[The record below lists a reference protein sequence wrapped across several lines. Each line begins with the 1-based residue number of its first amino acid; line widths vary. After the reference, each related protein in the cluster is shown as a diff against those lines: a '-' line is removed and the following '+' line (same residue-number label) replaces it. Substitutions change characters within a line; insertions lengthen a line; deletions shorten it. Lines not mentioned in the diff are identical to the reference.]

1 MVRFDGIASM
11 LPELLK
17 SLNARPSRP
26 LNCAVVGSNLALGG
40 LIGCP
45 AEHINQISINLPC
58 WDEVCE
64 SEVLG
69 IYPTGWAD
77 LIIVNLAVFAEI
89 QRSCLWRE
97 MVRIAA
103 GQGVMVALLPESGEL
118 SLACSSL
125 AMVQG
130 DLAPYVQSCG
140 IEPWTEAKNSVHW
153 ALRNAHVFSQKQK
166 VDWQDLSARES
177 NDRLNQVAKPQ
188 QPATHI
194 VVPTLLPE
202 AQNSQPGNTPSSTQ
216 PVVVHVLVNE
226 SGSLVDSLQEQLQ
239 ERTEACRL
247 AEAAIN
253 NLQHRYQMLRAELS
267 VIAESSENQDV
278 RSDQTSL
285 SRDLSLASDSSVMPS
300 AVTTLPL
307 EADSGQ
313 EEVEVSGAKPVPL
326 NAYVRELE
334 SSIGRL
340 RQQLEEKTEVCRQAD
355 ADFQG
360 LRHRYTKLWAALV
373 MGNRPESQDISVD
386 EPFLQIADL
395 WLQLSE
401 MTESYLEMR
410 ETVFALTSSRCWR
423 ITWLPRRLLDRLK
436 AYLRPPILLEATKDS
451 GFASASPPAVISPTG
466 TDISSEQPSTYPCD
480 YPDWQKLWTGSFLNL
495 HGGVTSIIQPRLDR
509 ILFVDWRL
517 PEPDQDSGSCRII
530 AILEIAA
537 SLGLRID
544 FISDAEHQ
552 QDRYRDLLL
561 DLGIHIVAGR
571 SNALLHLQRFGSHY
585 RQCFVSRPEP
595 ASYYLPLIRCFCA
608 EAQLI
613 YDTVDLHFSRFYRG
627 SQLTSLKEGEREELL
642 SLHYQYKAAESFLV
656 KSADLVVTV
665 TESEKKELSLI
676 VPSESIVVIPNIH
689 PLPDFSSLPSWHTRK
704 DLLFVGGFDHAPNV
718 DAVLY
723 FCDQILPLIVAEI
736 PDVVFHV
743 VGSRMPDCLYALKG
757 ANVNPIGFIDDLR
770 VVYDKVRVFVAPLR
784 YGAGLKGKV
793 GQSMSFG
800 VPVVGTN
807 IAFEGFSLVDYQEG
821 LVASDPKQFAKA
833 VVQLYTDSSLWHG
846 ISTQAWKVI
855 EERFSTQAVQHS
867 VQSLLQTSSL

>member
-1 MVRFDGIASM
+1 M
-11 LPELLK
+11 LPQLFE
-17 SLNARPSRP
+17 SLNARQSRP
-26 LNCAVVGSNLALGG
+26 LNCAVVGTNLVLAD

-45 AEHINQISINLPC
+45 PERINQIDISLPC
-58 WDEVCE
+58 WDEICE
-64 SEVLG
+64 SEALG

-89 QRSCLWRE
+89 QRCCLWRE

-103 GQGVMVALLPESGEL
+103 GQGVMVALLPEVQEL
-118 SLACSSL
+118 SLVHFDL
-125 AMVQG
+125 AIVQG
-130 DLAPYVQSCG
+130 VLAPYVQSYG
-140 IEPWTEAKNSVHW
+140 TEPWTDGKNSVHW
-153 ALRNAHVFSQKQK
+153 ALRNTRVFSPETLK
-166 VDWQDLSARES
+166 VNGQDLSARGS
-177 NDRLNQVAKPQ
+177 NDRMDQVANPQ
-188 QPATHI
+188 QSVPHI
-194 VVPTLLPE
+194 VVPMLVPE
-202 AQNSQPGNTPSSTQ
+202 AQDGQASKPVSSTQ
-216 PVVVHVLVNE
+216 PMVIHVLVND
-226 SGSLVDSLQEQLQ
+226 SGTLVGSLQKHLG

-247 AEAAIN
+247 AEVTIDD
-253 NLQHRYQMLRAELS
+253 LQHRHTALRAEMGAR
-267 VIAESSENQDV
+267 AESSENQDV
-278 RSDQTSL
+278 SIDKTS
-285 SRDLSLASDSSVMPS
+285 SPCDLSLASDSSVMRS
-300 AVTTLPL
+300 AVTTLSL
-307 EADSGQ
+307 EADPGQ
-313 EEVEVSGAKPVPL
+313 LEVEASTAKPLPL
-326 NAYVRELE
+326 KAYVRELE
-334 SSIGRL
+334 ASIGRL
-340 RQQLEEKTEVCRQAD
+340 GQQLEEKNEVCRQAD

-373 MGNRPESQDISVD
+373 MGNCPESQDISVD

-410 ETVFALTSSRCWR
+410 ETVFALTSSRFWR

-451 GFASASPPAVISPTG
+451 GFESASPPAVISPTG
-466 TDISSEQPSTYPCD
+466 TDISSDQPSAVHCD
-480 YPDWQKLWTGSFLNL
+480 YPDWQQLWTGNFLKP
-495 HGGVTSIIQPRLDR
+495 HAVVTSSNQPRLDR

-530 AILEIAA
+530 AILEMAV
-537 SLGLRID
+537 SLGLRVD

-571 SNALLHLQRFGSHY
+571 SNALQHLQRFGSHY

-642 SLHYQYKAAESFLV
+642 NLHYQYKAAESFLV
-656 KSADLVVTV
+656 KSADLVVVV
-665 TESEKKELSLI
+665 TELEKKELSLI

-689 PLPDFSSLPSWHTRK
+689 PLPDFSSLPSWNTRK

-743 VGSRMPDCLYALKG
+743 VGSRMPDCLYVLKG
-757 ANVNPIGFIDDLR
+757 ANVNPIGFIDDLK

-807 IAFEGFSLVDYQEG
+807 IAFEGFSLVNYQEG

-833 VVQLYTDSSLWHG
+833 VVQLYTDPVLWHG